1 MKHLALLALSCCL
14 FAADAP
20 RLFYSKEFP
29 GSSPAYV
36 SITLERDGSSVYKE
50 AVNDELPVRFK
61 LEPEEAN
68 AIFELAEKLGRFNH
82 PLESGLKVANMGKKT
97 FRYEHGEIK
106 NEVTFNYSQ
115 DEDARLLNDW
125 FERISESEQ
134 QLIRL
139 ERTVKYDKLGV
150 NQELLNFEM
159 SQDRHRLIAIEQFL
173 PLLDRV
179 AKNESYLH
187 MARERAARLADAI
200 RARKNVKAE

>member
-1 MKHLALLALSCCL
+1 
-14 FAADAP
+14 
-20 RLFYSKEFP
+20 
-29 GSSPAYV
+29 
-36 SITLERDGSSVYKE
+36 
-50 AVNDELPVRFK
+50 VNDELPVRFK

-200 RARKNVKAE
+200 RARKNVKTE

>member
-200 RARKNVKAE
+200 RARKNVKTE